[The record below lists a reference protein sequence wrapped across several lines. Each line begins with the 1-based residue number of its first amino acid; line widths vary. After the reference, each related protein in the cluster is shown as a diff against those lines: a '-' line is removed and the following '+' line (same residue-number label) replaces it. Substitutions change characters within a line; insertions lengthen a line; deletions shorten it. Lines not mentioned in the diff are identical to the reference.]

1 MVGAMNV
8 LKVKNSRPEI
18 FKIDRP
24 SDDPKGSWRTE
35 VVTEDKLRKIMAS
48 CGIPTIEINTS
59 IKEARK
65 HEGEPV
71 LVGTLLRN
79 IRKRRA

>member
-1 MVGAMNV
+1 MNV
-8 LKVKNSRPEI
+8 LKIKNSNPEM

-24 SDDPKGSWRTE
+24 SDDPKGFWRTE
-35 VVTEDKLRKIMAS
+35 IVAKNNLREIMAS
-48 CGIPTIEINTS
+48 CGVPTIEIDKS
-59 IKEARK
+59 IKEARRR
-65 HEGEPV
+65 EGEPV